1 MLVSIVMNSNMWY
14 TIIVTLISNGHIK
27 IIVLCQIL
35 LWVPLDEQFQNTL
48 DEEAELID
56 SVLVK
61 T

>member
-1 MLVSIVMNSNMWY
+1 MLVSKVMNSNMWY

-27 IIVLCQIL
+27 IIVLCQIF

>member
-1 MLVSIVMNSNMWY
+1 MLVSKVMNSNMWY

-56 SVLVK
+56 SVLMK